1 MSMQNRQMASGELGG
16 RLPGVICGLT
26 FPESVGSS
34 LDSIYDGGWVNVE
47 SSTKG
52 KVVDEYIIQPS
63 TKTFTASKDTY
74 VYINGADGV
83 LTYSEKTLAAD
94 KPTQSAIG
102 AKSEWLYKVVTDGST
117 IASISDLRRWA
128 PAGHLYTHAVV
139 VSFNATEVGAIY
151 VPCPTAGRIL
161 NLKTSVIDVL
171 AGTNAATVTL
181 AIGLQDVYTAVT
193 NGAVTVATSAAI
205 SVRDQVTPSAANR
218 FGASQMIRVTGA
230 KSTAGGKV
238 MLYIT
243 CEQTAA

>member
-1 MSMQNRQMASGELGG
+1 MQNRQMAGGEIGNK
-16 RLPGVICGLT
+16 LPGVICGLT
-26 FPESVGSS
+26 FPESVGTS
-34 LDSIYDGGWVNVE
+34 LDSVYDGGYVNVE

-52 KVVDEYIIQPS
+52 KVVDEYVIQPS
-63 TKTFTASKDTY
+63 TKSFTASKDTY

-83 LTYSEKTLAAD
+83 LTYLEKTLAAD

-102 AKSEWLYKVVTDGST
+102 AKSEWLFKVVTGGST
-117 IASISDLRRWA
+117 IDSVSDLRRWA
-128 PAGHLYTHAVV
+128 PAGHLYTQAVV
-139 VSFNATEVGAIY
+139 VSFVASEVGAIY
-151 VPCPTAGRIL
+151 VPCPTAGRIV

-171 AGTNAATVTL
+171 AGSNTATVTL

-193 NGAVTVATSAAI
+193 TGVVTIAI
-205 SVRDQVTPSAANR
+205 SASISERDQVTPTAKNR
-218 FGASQMIRVTGA
+218 FGASQYIRVTGA

>member
-1 MSMQNRQMASGELGG
+1 MQNRQMAGGEIGNK
-16 RLPGVICGLT
+16 LPGVICGLT
-26 FPESVGSS
+26 FPESVGTS
-34 LDSIYDGGWVNVE
+34 LDSVYDGGYVNVE

-52 KVVDEYIIQPS
+52 KVVDEYVIQPS
-63 TKTFTASKDTY
+63 TKSFTASKDTY

-102 AKSEWLYKVVTDGST
+102 AKSEWLFKVVTGAST
-117 IASISDLRRWA
+117 IDSVSDLRRWA
-128 PAGHLYTHAVV
+128 PAGHLYTQAVV
-139 VSFNATEVGAIY
+139 VSFVATEVGAIY
-151 VPCPTAGRIL
+151 VPCPTAGRIV

-171 AGTNAATVTL
+171 AGTDTATVTL

-193 NGAVTVATSAAI
+193 TGVVTIAISAAI
-205 SVRDQVTPSAANR
+205 SVRDQVTPTAKNR
-218 FGASQMIRVTGA
+218 FGASQYIRVTGA